1 MKQLNNLLFLLLCF
15 TTSITSY
22 AQFTVNE
29 RSIIYDK
36 VSDRYMVSIPE
47 NAFGTDYKAKIALD
61 ATTGWSNLSIE
72 DTDIADSYSF
82 KQVEGNKI
90 YKFHA
95 QKGDKEIS
103 GQLTFTFLPLLVMEG
118 TFGYDYA
125 QGNISLLSPDVAEPT
140 NSFVKI
146 KWRGGST
153 NTADKHKRNYKIK
166 TLNENGKKQEI
177 SLLGMREDN
186 NWILDAGQVDLF
198 RLRNRIATEIWND
211 FSTKPYYVSKE
222 PKAKS
227 GVVGKVVE
235 VILNNEYRGIYSLT
249 EAMDRKELKLKKYD
263 DKNQEFHGQLWK
275 ISSWDKSTF
284 WDIEKDYDNTQ
295 ETWHAFETKYPDIE
309 DVNPTDYSPLYEAID
324 FVANSNDETFK
335 KEVANYFDIPVIIDY
350 QLFLETLK
358 PIDNCGKNMYWGI
371 YDVAKDK
378 KLTLAIWDLDASVG
392 QDWHCSTPLHPDYV
406 SPDTELGIKEAF
418 NLYTRL
424 STLNV
429 DNYNQ
434 KVADRYHELRKTYFS
449 EENIISKYQSYY
461 DMLEKSGAAS
471 REESKWSKDSD
482 IGGYPLN
489 FKNEIEYI
497 KNWIINRLKYLDATQ
512 FTLSTD
518 ISEIHQEENTVQKNI
533 YNIMGQKVEKA
544 YRGLIIKNGKKFY
557 TKNNEQQI
565 KYD

>member
-72 DTDIADSYSF
+72 GTDIADSYSF

-95 QKGDKEIS
+95 KKDDKEIN

-146 KWRGGST
+146 KWRGGAT

-211 FSTKPYYVSKE
+211 FSTKPYYASKE

-227 GVVGKVVE
+227 GVAGKVVE

-275 ISSWDKSTF
+275 VSSWDKSTF

-471 REESKWSKDSD
+471 REESKWSEDSD

-489 FKNEIEYI
+489 FKEEIEYI
-497 KNWIINRLKYLDATQ
+497 KNWIIERLKYLDTTQ

>member
-1 MKQLNNLLFLLLCF
+1 MKQLNYLLFLLVCF
-15 TTSITSY
+15 VTSIPSF
-22 AQFTVNE
+22 AQFTINGKSV
-29 RSIIYDK
+29 IYDK
-36 VSDRYMVSIPE
+36 VSDTYMVSIPE
-47 NAFGTDYKAKIALD
+47 NAFGTDYEASIVLD
-61 ATTGWSNLSIE
+61 ATAGWNNLSIE
-72 DTDIADSYSF
+72 GTDIADSYTF

-90 YKFHA
+90 YKIHA
-95 QKGDKEIS
+95 QEGEKEINT
-103 GQLTFTFLPLLVMEG
+103 QLTFTFLPLLVMEG

-125 QGNISLLSPDVAEPT
+125 QGNISLLSPDAAEPT
-140 NSFVKI
+140 NSFAKV

-166 TLNENGKKQEI
+166 TLNEKGKKQEI

-186 NWILDAGQVDLF
+186 NWIMDAGQVDLF

-211 FSTKPYYVSKE
+211 FATKPYYASKE

-227 GVVGKVVE
+227 GVAGKVVE

-275 ISSWDKSTF
+275 VSSWDKAQF
-284 WDIEKDYDNTQ
+284 WNIDKDYDNTQ
-295 ETWHAFETKYPDIE
+295 ETWHAFETKYPDID

-335 KEVANYFDIPVIIDY
+335 KEVTDYFDIPVLIDY

-358 PIDNCGKNMYWGI
+358 QIDNSGKNMYWGI
-371 YDVAKDK
+371 YDVAKSK

-392 QDWHCSTPLHPDYV
+392 QDWQCSTPLHPEYV
-406 SPDTELGIKEAF
+406 SPDTELGIEKAF
-418 NLYTRL
+418 NLYKRL

-434 KVADRYHELRKTYFS
+434 KVSDRYHELRKTYFS
-449 EENIISKYQSYY
+449 EENLISKYQDYY
-461 DMLEKSGAAS
+461 NMLVKSGAAS
-471 REESKWSKDSD
+471 REENKWSEDSD

-489 FKNEIEYI
+489 FKEEIEYI
-497 KNWIINRLKYLDATQ
+497 KNWIINRLNYLDTNQ
-512 FTLSTD
+512 FPISTH
-518 ISEIHQEENTVQKNI
+518 ISEIHQEENTVQKPI
-533 YNIMGQKVEKA
+533 YNMLGQKVGTS
-544 YRGLIIKNGKKFY
+544 YQGLKIKNGKKFY
-557 TKNNEQQI
+557 TI
-565 KYD
+565 K

>member
-15 TTSITSY
+15 TTNITSY
-22 AQFTVNE
+22 AQFTINE

-72 DTDIADSYSF
+72 GTDIADSYSF

-95 QKGDKEIS
+95 QKGDKEIN

-118 TFGYDYA
+118 TFEYDYA

-166 TLNENGKKQEI
+166 TLNENGKKLEI

-198 RLRNRIATEIWND
+198 RLRNRIATEIWNG
-211 FSTKPYYVSKE
+211 FATKPYYTSKE

-227 GVVGKVVE
+227 GVAGKVVE

-275 ISSWDKSTF
+275 VSSWDKSTF

-449 EENIISKYQSYY
+449 EENLISKYQSYY
-461 DMLEKSGAAS
+461 DMLVKSGAAS

-489 FKNEIEYI
+489 FEKEIEYI
-497 KNWIINRLKYLDATQ
+497 KNWIIERLKYLDTTQ
-512 FTLSTD
+512 FPTINGIQKAQYLKQTKTT
-518 ISEIHQEENTVQKNI
+518 QTYNMLGVKVNTSYKGI
-533 YNIMGQKVEKA
+533 K
-544 YRGLIIKNGKKFY
+544 IINGKKY
-557 TKNNEQQI
+557 NISQ
-565 KYD
+565 

>member
-1 MKQLNNLLFLLLCF
+1 MKQLNYLLFLLVCF
-15 TTSITSY
+15 ATSIPSF
-22 AQFTVNE
+22 AQFTING
-29 RSIIYDK
+29 RSIIYNK
-36 VSDRYMVSIPE
+36 VSDTYMVSIPK
-47 NAFGTDYKAKIALD
+47 NAFGTDYEASIALD
-61 ATTGWSNLSIE
+61 ATSGWTNLSIE
-72 DTDIADSYSF
+72 GTDIADSYTF
-82 KQVEGNKI
+82 KQVEGNKV
-90 YKFHA
+90 YKIHA
-95 QKGDKEIS
+95 LEGDKEINT
-103 GQLTFTFLPLLVMEG
+103 QLTFTFLPLLVMEG
-118 TFGYDYA
+118 TFGYNYA

-140 NSFVKI
+140 NSFVKV

-166 TLNENGKKQEI
+166 TLNEKGKKLEI

-186 NWILDAGQVDLF
+186 NWIMDAGQVDLF

-211 FSTKPYYVSKE
+211 FATKPYYASKE

-227 GVVGKVVE
+227 GVAGKVVE

-275 ISSWDKSTF
+275 VSSWDKATF
-284 WDIEKDYDNTQ
+284 FDIDKDYDNTQ

-335 KEVANYFDIPVIIDY
+335 KEVGNYFDIPVLIDY
-350 QLFLETLK
+350 QLLLETLK

-371 YDVAKDK
+371 YDVAKSK

-392 QDWHCSTPLHPDYV
+392 QDWHCSTPLHPNYV

-418 NLYTRL
+418 NIYTRL

-449 EENIISKYQSYY
+449 EENLIAKYQGYY
-461 DMLEKSGAAS
+461 DMLVKSGAAS
-471 REESKWSKDSD
+471 REETKWSEDSD

-489 FKNEIEYI
+489 FKEEIEYI
-497 KNWIINRLKYLDATQ
+497 KNWLIARLDYLDTTQ
-512 FTLSTD
+512 FPLSTN
-518 ISEIHQEENTVQKNI
+518 ISEIHQEENSVQKPI
-533 YNIMGQKVEKA
+533 YNMMGQKVGKA
-544 YRGLIIKNGKKFY
+544 YRGLKIKNGKKFY
-557 TKNNEQQI
+557 TAK
-565 KYD
+565 

>member
-15 TTSITSY
+15 TTNITSY
-22 AQFTVNE
+22 AQFTINE

-72 DTDIADSYSF
+72 GTDIADSYSF

-95 QKGDKEIS
+95 QKGDKEIN

-118 TFGYDYA
+118 TFEYDYA

-166 TLNENGKKQEI
+166 TLNENGKKLEI

-211 FSTKPYYVSKE
+211 FATKPYYTSKE

-227 GVVGKVVE
+227 GVAGKVVE

-275 ISSWDKSTF
+275 VSSWDKSTF

-324 FVANSNDETFK
+324 FIANSNDETFK

-449 EENIISKYQSYY
+449 EENLISKYQSYY
-461 DMLEKSGAAS
+461 DMLVKSGAAS

-489 FKNEIEYI
+489 FEKEIEYI
-497 KNWIINRLKYLDATQ
+497 KNWIIERLKYLDTTQ
-512 FTLSTD
+512 FPTINGIQKAQYLKQTKTT
-518 ISEIHQEENTVQKNI
+518 QTYNMLGVKVNTSYKGI
-533 YNIMGQKVEKA
+533 K
-544 YRGLIIKNGKKFY
+544 IINGKKY
-557 TKNNEQQI
+557 NISQ
-565 KYD
+565 

>member
-1 MKQLNNLLFLLLCF
+1 MKRLYCLFIIILCLDI
-15 TTSITSY
+15 SIPSY
-22 AQFTVNE
+22 AQFTINGKH
-29 RSIIYDK
+29 IIYDK
-36 VSDRYMVSIPE
+36 QNDTYMVCIPE
-47 NAFGTDYKAKIALD
+47 DAFGKDYEAIILLDIASD
-61 ATTGWSNLSIE
+61 WSDLSI
-72 DTDIADSYSF
+72 DGTQIAYSYTF
-82 KQVEGNKI
+82 KQVEGNKLYSI
-90 YKFHA
+90 HA
-95 QKGDKEIS
+95 RKGNKEINTKI
-103 GQLTFTFLPLLVMEG
+103 TFTFLPLLVLQG
-118 TFGYDYA
+118 SFGYDYA
-125 QGNISLLSPDVAEPT
+125 QGSMSLYSSDATEPTISLIKA
-140 NSFVKI
+140 

-166 TLNENGKKQEI
+166 TLNEKGKSQDI

-211 FSTKPYYVSKE
+211 FVTKPYYTSKE

-227 GVVGKVVE
+227 GVAGKVVE

-275 ISSWDKSTF
+275 VSSWDKSTF

-449 EENIISKYQSYY
+449 EENLISKYQSYY
-461 DMLEKSGAAS
+461 DMLVKSGAAS

-489 FKNEIEYI
+489 FEKEIEYI
-497 KNWIINRLKYLDATQ
+497 KNWIIERLKYLDTTQ
-512 FTLSTD
+512 FPTINGIQKAQYLKQTKTT
-518 ISEIHQEENTVQKNI
+518 QTYNMLGVKVNTSYKGI
-533 YNIMGQKVEKA
+533 K
-544 YRGLIIKNGKKFY
+544 IINGKKY
-557 TKNNEQQI
+557 NISQ
-565 KYD
+565 

>member
-1 MKQLNNLLFLLLCF
+1 MKQLNYLLFLLVCLV
-15 TTSITSY
+15 TSIPSF
-22 AQFTVNE
+22 AQFTING
-29 RSIIYDK
+29 RSVIYDK
-36 VSDRYMVSIPE
+36 VSDTHMVSIPE
-47 NAFGTDYKAKIALD
+47 NAFGTDYEASIALD
-61 ATTGWSNLSIE
+61 ATAGWSNLSIE
-72 DTDIADSYSF
+72 GTDIADNYTF

-90 YKFHA
+90 YKIHA
-95 QKGDKEIS
+95 QEGDKEINT
-103 GQLTFTFLPLLVMEG
+103 QLTFTFLPLLVMEG

-125 QGNISLLSPDVAEPT
+125 QGNISLLSPEAAEPT
-140 NSFVKI
+140 NSFAKV

-166 TLNENGKKQEI
+166 TLNEKGKKQEI

-211 FSTKPYYVSKE
+211 FATKPYYTSKE

-227 GVVGKVVE
+227 GVAGKVVE

-275 ISSWDKSTF
+275 VSSWDKSTF
-284 WDIEKDYDNTQ
+284 LDIEKDYDNTQ

-449 EENIISKYQSYY
+449 EENLISKYQSYY
-461 DMLEKSGAAS
+461 DMLVKSGAAS

-489 FKNEIEYI
+489 FEKEIEYI
-497 KNWIINRLKYLDATQ
+497 KNWIIERLKYLDTTQ
-512 FTLSTD
+512 FPT
-518 ISEIHQEENTVQKNI
+518 INGI
-533 YNIMGQKVEKA
+533 QKVQYLKQTKTTQT
-544 YRGLIIKNGKKFY
+544 YNMLGVKVNTSYKGIKIINGKKY
-557 TKNNEQQI
+557 NISQ
-565 KYD
+565 

>member
-72 DTDIADSYSF
+72 GTDIADSYSF

-95 QKGDKEIS
+95 KKDDKEIN

-211 FSTKPYYVSKE
+211 FSTKPYYASKE

-227 GVVGKVVE
+227 GVAGKVVE

-275 ISSWDKSTF
+275 VSSWDKSTF
-284 WDIEKDYDNTQ
+284 WEIEKDYDNTQ

-309 DVNPTDYSPLYEAID
+309 DVNPTDYNPLYEAID

-497 KNWIINRLKYLDATQ
+497 KNWIINRLKYLDTTQ

>member
-72 DTDIADSYSF
+72 GTDIADSYSF

-95 QKGDKEIS
+95 KKDDKEIN

-211 FSTKPYYVSKE
+211 FSTKPYYASKE

-263 DKNQEFHGQLWK
+263 DKNKEFHGQLWK
-275 ISSWDKSTF
+275 VSSWDKSTF
-284 WDIEKDYDNTQ
+284 WEIEKDYDNTQ

-309 DVNPTDYSPLYEAID
+309 DVNPTDYNPLYEAID

-497 KNWIINRLKYLDATQ
+497 KNWIINRLKYLDTTQ